1 MSRFFMSKIVGQIV
15 GNCNPVPRLIFKPS
29 FLIVIICPFIQI
41 HFTLIV
47 IVIRGDRLRRIIRP
61 EPDPAPLLQRLE
73 ALHNVLVFDMRI
85 HVQRIPH

>member
-1 MSRFFMSKIVGQIV
+1 MSEIMGQIV

-47 IVIRGDRLRRIIRP
+47 IVIGGDRLRRIIRP